1 MKRQM
6 EANEIKRVAKF
17 TSDETLAASFTPGQV
32 LMDGLKMVTANAAN
46 RFLPP
51 ERVIT
56 LPI

>member
-6 EANEIKRVAKF
+6 EANEVKRVAKF
-17 TSDETLAASFTPGQV
+17 SSDESLIASFAPRRV
-32 LMDGLKMVTANAAN
+32 LIDGLKLVAANAAN
-46 RFLPP
+46 RLLPP